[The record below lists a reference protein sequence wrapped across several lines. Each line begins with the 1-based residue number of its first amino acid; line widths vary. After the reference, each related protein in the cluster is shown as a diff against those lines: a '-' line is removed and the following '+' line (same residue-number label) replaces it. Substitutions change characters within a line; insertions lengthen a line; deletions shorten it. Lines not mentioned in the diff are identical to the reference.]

1 MKNIHKKNTYKKN
14 NRKKTNR
21 KKTNR
26 KKTKKKS
33 KNTKSKA
40 KNNKK
45 INDIPFSNKKN
56 LGTLASSGVLG
67 DYHYQ
72 HTWNP
77 IKFLLNL
84 SEKNKIKG
92 VLFFD
97 KWISSILKV
106 DIINKYVLP
115 YVVSNKE
122 YIKQLNKALKKKKRF
137 IPIIINAELPQD
149 YNDIENHANVLLI
162 DKKRKTIEFFEP
174 HGYKKELSSPYEHV
188 SKYHTKY
195 KLLKEYFSKILK
207 QYTFVNASEIIKQRG
222 FQDKYDS
229 NSGYCVTWSCL
240 FVHYRILNPDTPL
253 ILLMKHINN
262 KIRVIQLLKYARYIE
277 DILKHKI

>member
-1 MKNIHKKNTYKKN
+1 MKNIHRKKTHKKN

-21 KKTNR
+21 KKINRKKIMKKINR

-40 KNNKK
+40 KSNNQ
-45 INDIPFSNKKN
+45 IVDIPFSNKKN

-106 DIINKYVLP
+106 DIINEYVIP
-115 YVVSNKE
+115 YSISNSE
-122 YIKQLNKALKKKKRF
+122 YINQLNKALKKNSY
-137 IPIIINAELPQD
+137 INRPELLKTLNKLIQSK
-149 YNDIENHANVLLI
+149 VL
-162 DKKRKTIEFFEP
+162 
-174 HGYKKELSSPYEHV
+174 GYKKLSSKV
-188 SKYHTKY
+188 
-195 KLLKEYFSKILK
+195 FS
-207 QYTFVNASEIIKQRG
+207 
-222 FQDKYDS
+222 
-229 NSGYCVTWSCL
+229 
-240 FVHYRILNPDTPL
+240 
-253 ILLMKHINN
+253 
-262 KIRVIQLLKYARYIE
+262 
-277 DILKHKI
+277 